1 MSIGK
6 EVWQEVK
13 QRVVEYN
20 YEIGK
25 ECSNCSI
32 CLIDF
37 NLRQKD
43 ENIPGDNV
51 IQLNCNKQ
59 HVFHSKCLQDWV
71 DLQFTCPI
79 CREILIANQDEAKI
93 KYLTSIIKRN
103 TIITLQN
110 EELADIIEHDEENQ
124 SSRWFAR
131 SESSGS
137 RRRLRWIVLNFLVEV
152 WI

>member
-13 QRVVEYN
+13 QRVVEHN

-124 SSRWFAR
+124 SSR
-131 SESSGS
+131 
-137 RRRLRWIVLNFLVEV
+137 
-152 WI
+152 